1 MASFVIA
8 GKADDPSFARAEYA
22 AGQVQALVP
31 NIYVKL
37 EMKHPDHWKSFI
49 NSICRTYDFWS
60 FAEDFSGP
68 LVWTLEGE
76 LIGGGADFVQKIC
89 LEKFGI
95 PEVPAVTDP
104 VFKEIAAENLKKV
117 KLQLQREQ
125 FGPPLPERVTAA
137 HLIAKE
143 LELCQPQQLV
153 EQKKIVSSGAA
164 LEVWLNPTL
173 LLDAENCEAS
183 GASAQRIDARLK
195 ICKVGQEESH
205 LAMLHPRP
213 VVPKHIVLVPGRFVE
228 EVTEA
233 QLAQEEAKAE
243 ESPEAAPEALPEAPQ
258 DMQQEQELPP
268 APPVP
273 SKVVQLGIPPHRI
286 RTEPQEDLSLADF
299 TAAMEIL
306 SQVGGLATW
315 SAIRTGS
322 EYRLPLETH
331 LQVLPFPLGC
341 QGSNQRF
348 PLESYL
354 ERLQKEKEKEVPDSL
369 PIFPFKHVLMPIPA
383 PAVADGKASPV
394 EYAKPAALTYDA
406 ALLKLN
412 GSRQGGSM
420 LLAFTTSWMLMAELT
435 PPEVGSPEHEVWLRL
450 PPLHPC
456 AFFGFVIC
464 PPVEIGFPETAGGR
478 LSQNKLVSNR
488 AAEEGITEDAPDF
501 EKAKKEVRVSF
512 QIYSR
517 PTETMGYWVSK

>member
-1 MASFVIA
+1 
-8 GKADDPSFARAEYA
+8 
-22 AGQVQALVP
+22 
-31 NIYVKL
+31 
-37 EMKHPDHWKSFI
+37 
-49 NSICRTYDFWS
+49 
-60 FAEDFSGP
+60 
-68 LVWTLEGE
+68 
-76 LIGGGADFVQKIC
+76 
-89 LEKFGI
+89 
-95 PEVPAVTDP
+95 
-104 VFKEIAAENLKKV
+104 
-117 KLQLQREQ
+117 
-125 FGPPLPERVTAA
+125 
-137 HLIAKE
+137 
-143 LELCQPQQLV
+143 
-153 EQKKIVSSGAA
+153 
-164 LEVWLNPTL
+164 
-173 LLDAENCEAS
+173 
-183 GASAQRIDARLK
+183 
-195 ICKVGQEESH
+195 
-205 LAMLHPRP
+205 MLHPRP

-258 DMQQEQELPP
+258 DMQQEQD
-268 APPVP
+268 
-273 SKVVQLGIPPHRI
+273 G
-286 RTEPQEDLSLADF
+286 
-299 TAAMEIL
+299 

-354 ERLQKEKEKEVPDSL
+354 ELLQKEKEKEVPDSL

-488 AAEEGITEDAPDF
+488 AAEERDGSLCDGMNGHDNNCKEGIMEDAPDF